1 MYVLSLYSLDSLKLE
16 KENRNRTQGLLCP
29 GGKYIHLCFLLA
41 PFSLLRPTSSHL
53 VRKDVSAD
61 DSFLR
66 ASRASYSF
74 IHCWALWPLPLEQK
88 DLRGALNGK
97 EAE

>member
-1 MYVLSLYSLDSLKLE
+1 MYVLSLYSLDSLKLG
-16 KENRNRTQGLLCP
+16 KGNRNRTQDLLCP

-66 ASRASYSF
+66 ASRALFFYSLLGTLAPA
-74 IHCWALWPLPLEQK
+74 I
-88 DLRGALNGK
+88 GAERPEGRT
-97 EAE
+97 